1 MEDDVKDGVNGD
13 RRDELVRL
21 RPWEDLVVVSHGR
34 IVLATDR
41 DGFFDGGP
49 NRGLFVHQTRL
60 LSRHRISIDG
70 KAPKPVALSNVTQG
84 SWAGYYVLLPPGA
97 DPGERDEGSGHMDP
111 ASEETLELLR
121 DLSRL

>member
-1 MEDDVKDGVNGD
+1 MTD
-13 RRDELVRL
+13 RRGELVRL

-34 IVLATDR
+34 IVLGTDR

-60 LSRHRISIDG
+60 LSRHRFLIDG
-70 KAPKPVALSNVTQG
+70 QAPRPVALSNVTQG
-84 SWAGYYVLLPPGA
+84 SWTGYYVLLPPGA

-111 ASEETLELLR
+111 ASEETLELLLTR
-121 DLSRL
+121 TVSDILRR